1 MAQPDFAM
9 APVAGSVRKP
19 KTSIYTV
26 LLIITLVALLTGIIF
41 LWLEIR
47 RFGGFG
53 TVRGRVAAAQTIEP
67 VETALPPAAAGLRL
81 VV

>member
-9 APVAGSVRKP
+9 APVVGSVRKP

-26 LLIITLVALLTGIIF
+26 LLILALVALLVGILF

-53 TVRGRVAAAQTIEP
+53 TVRGRVAAVQT
-67 VETALPPAAAGLRL
+67 VDRL
-81 VV
+81 EGGRPLAV